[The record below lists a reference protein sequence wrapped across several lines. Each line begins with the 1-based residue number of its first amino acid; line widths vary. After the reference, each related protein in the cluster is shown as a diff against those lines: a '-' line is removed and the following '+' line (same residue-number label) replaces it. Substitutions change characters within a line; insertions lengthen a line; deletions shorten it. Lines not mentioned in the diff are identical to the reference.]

1 MVCFF
6 ISAGGG
12 QGDHPCKFTNN
23 FFVRKIFWYNLLHQK
38 FCVIIK
44 LVAGGGKM
52 NCEKF
57 TRNQSGNILVHCD
70 RSDPNRTYKNQEID
84 HSKTYLNYNLAPEH
98 TGMTDYEFMKKR
110 CEEFKV
116 LKRKDVN
123 WLVSWVITMPTDYKG
138 NKALFF
144 REAYNFMENR
154 YGKDNVVSA
163 YVHLDETSPHMHFCF
178 VPVIFDKKKQEYK
191 VNAKQCIN
199 KVELKQIHPEI
210 QEYLENKLQT
220 KVNILNGSTAEGN
233 KTVEQ
238 LKNEEKIKEKA
249 IVELIQ
255 NPTEEIK
262 KSVIE
267 QIPVEQKENI
277 IEEEIEIIKNELKK
291 DPKFIQM
298 CQNRAMSE
306 NEKLEELEMQIE
318 NLKGKKNY
326 IEESIAELELHHK
339 KQRKQLAEEFE
350 KEKQINNARIIEMQ
364 NTTIEQE
371 KDKPSFWNKIADKI
385 FNFKLVATVSF
396 VMYQLSNKV
405 PPERILKNVRRS
417 PFLSWRIWYAFAWK
431 ASF

>member
-1 MVCFF
+1 
-6 ISAGGG
+6 
-12 QGDHPCKFTNN
+12 
-23 FFVRKIFWYNLLHQK
+23 
-38 FCVIIK
+38 
-44 LVAGGGKM
+44 M

-98 TGMTDYEFMKKR
+98 KGMTDYEFMKKR
-110 CEEFKV
+110 CEEFKI

-123 WLVSWVITMPTDYKG
+123 WLVSWVITMPADYTG

-199 KVELKQIHPEI
+199 KVELKQIHPEM

-220 KVNILNGSTAEGN
+220 KVNILNGATAEGN
-233 KTVEQ
+233 KTIDQ
-238 LKNEEKIKEKA
+238 LKKEEKIKQKV
-249 IVELIQ
+249 ISELIK

-262 KSVIE
+262 KLVIE
-267 QIPVEQKENI
+267 QIPEEQKENI
-277 IEEEIEIIKNELKK
+277 IEEEIENVKEELKK
-291 DPKFIQM
+291 DPEFIQI
-298 CQNRAMSE
+298 CQNKAMSE
-306 NEKLEELEMQIE
+306 NEELEELEMQIE
-318 NLKGKKNY
+318 NLNGKKDY
-326 IEESIAELELHHK
+326 IEESIAELEIQHK
-339 KQRKQLAEEFE
+339 KQRKALAEEYE
-350 KEKQINNARIIEMQ
+350 REKQKYNARIIEMQ

-371 KDKPSFWNKIADKI
+371 KSKPSFWDKLAERVEKSKLIATFAYIAIQFDQGIPGAEILRNVKRFRRNYDKYRDNLELLKSDMELFEKDEYTNISIEKIEESEQVDLRKEE
-385 FNFKLVATVSF
+385 
-396 VMYQLSNKV
+396 LSKDEYE
-405 PPERILKNVRRS
+405 PEL
-417 PFLSWRIWYAFAWK
+417 
-431 ASF
+431 

>member
-1 MVCFF
+1 
-6 ISAGGG
+6 
-12 QGDHPCKFTNN
+12 
-23 FFVRKIFWYNLLHQK
+23 
-38 FCVIIK
+38 
-44 LVAGGGKM
+44 M

-98 TGMTDYEFMKKR
+98 KGMTDYEFMKKK
-110 CEEFKV
+110 CEEFKI

-123 WLVSWVITMPTDYKG
+123 WLVSWVITMPADYTG

-199 KVELKQIHPEI
+199 KVELKQIHPEM
-210 QEYLENKLQT
+210 QEYLEKKLQT
-220 KVNILNGSTAEGN
+220 KVNILNGATAEGN
-233 KTVEQ
+233 KTIDQ
-238 LKNEEKIKEKA
+238 LKKEEKIKQKV
-249 IVELIQ
+249 ISELIK

-262 KSVIE
+262 KLVIE
-267 QIPVEQKENI
+267 QIPEEQKENI
-277 IEEEIEIIKNELKK
+277 IEEEIENVKEELKK
-291 DPKFIQM
+291 DPNFIQI

-306 NEKLEELEMQIE
+306 NEELEELEMQIE
-318 NLKGKKNY
+318 NLNGKKDY
-326 IEESIAELELHHK
+326 IEESIAELEIQHK
-339 KQRKQLAEEFE
+339 KQRKALAEEYE
-350 KEKQINNARIIEMQ
+350 REKQKYNARIIEMQ

-371 KDKPSFWNKIADKI
+371 KSKPSFWDKLAERVEKSKLIATFAYIAIQFDQGIPGAEILRNVKKFRKNYDKYRDS
-385 FNFKLVATVSF
+385 LE
-396 VMYQLSNKV
+396 L
-405 PPERILKNVRRS
+405 LKNDMELFEKDTYTNIS
-417 PFLSWRIWYAFAWK
+417 IEKIEESEKLDFQKQQEIEDELDYDPW
-431 ASF
+431 

>member
-1 MVCFF
+1 
-6 ISAGGG
+6 
-12 QGDHPCKFTNN
+12 
-23 FFVRKIFWYNLLHQK
+23 
-38 FCVIIK
+38 
-44 LVAGGGKM
+44 M

-199 KVELKQIHPEI
+199 KVELKQIHPEM

-220 KVNILNGSTAEGN
+220 KVNILNGATAEGN
-233 KTVEQ
+233 KTIDQ
-238 LKNEEKIKEKA
+238 LKKEEKIKQKV
-249 IVELIQ
+249 ISELIK

-262 KSVIE
+262 KLVIE
-267 QIPVEQKENI
+267 QIPEEQKENI
-277 IEEEIEIIKNELKK
+277 IEEEIENVKEELKK
-291 DPKFIQM
+291 DPDFIQI
-298 CQNRAMSE
+298 CQNKAMSE
-306 NEKLEELEMQIE
+306 NEELEELEMQIE
-318 NLKGKKNY
+318 NLNGKKDY
-326 IEESIAELELHHK
+326 IEESIAELEIQHK
-339 KQRKQLAEEFE
+339 KQRKALAEEYE
-350 KEKQINNARIIEMQ
+350 REKQKYNARIIEMQ

-371 KDKPSFWNKIADKI
+371 KTKPSFWDKLAERVEKSKLIATFAYIAIQFDQGIPGAEILRNVKKFRKNYDKYRD
-385 FNFKLVATVSF
+385 NLE
-396 VMYQLSNKV
+396 L
-405 PPERILKNVRRS
+405 LKNDMGLFEKDAYTNIS
-417 PFLSWRIWYAFAWK
+417 IEKIEESEKLDIEKQQEIEEELDYDPW
-431 ASF
+431 

>member
-1 MVCFF
+1 
-6 ISAGGG
+6 
-12 QGDHPCKFTNN
+12 
-23 FFVRKIFWYNLLHQK
+23 
-38 FCVIIK
+38 
-44 LVAGGGKM
+44 M

-98 TGMTDYEFMKKR
+98 KGMTDYEFMKKR

-123 WLVSWVITMPTDYKG
+123 WLVSWVITMPADYKG

-199 KVELKQIHPEI
+199 KVELKQIHPEM

-220 KVNILNGSTAEGN
+220 KVNILNGATAEGN
-233 KTVEQ
+233 KTIEQ
-238 LKNEEKIKEKA
+238 LKKEEKIKQKV
-249 IVELIQ
+249 ISELIK

-262 KSVIE
+262 KLVIE
-267 QIPVEQKENI
+267 QIPEEQKENI
-277 IEEEIEIIKNELKK
+277 IEEEIENVKEELKK
-291 DPKFIQM
+291 DPDFIQI
-298 CQNRAMSE
+298 CQNKAMSE
-306 NEKLEELEMQIE
+306 NEELEDLEIQIE
-318 NLKGKKNY
+318 NLNGKRDY
-326 IEESIAELELHHK
+326 IEESIAELEIQHK
-339 KQRKQLAEEFE
+339 KQRKTLAEEFE
-350 KEKQINNARIIEMQ
+350 REKQKYNARIIEMQ

-371 KDKPSFWNKIADKI
+371 KDKPSFWDKIADKI
-385 FNFKLVATVSF
+385 FNFKLIATVSF

-405 PPERILKNVRRS
+405 HPERILKNVKQFRKNYDRYVDNPKLVQRELKTMEFMEIGLEKIKES
-417 PFLSWRIWYAFAWK
+417 EQIDLKKEELSRDEYGPEL
-431 ASF
+431 

>member
-1 MVCFF
+1 
-6 ISAGGG
+6 
-12 QGDHPCKFTNN
+12 
-23 FFVRKIFWYNLLHQK
+23 
-38 FCVIIK
+38 
-44 LVAGGGKM
+44 M

-70 RSDPNRTYKNQEID
+70 RSDPNSTYKNQEID

-98 TGMTDYEFMKKR
+98 KGMTDYEFMKKR
-110 CEEFKV
+110 CEEFKI

-123 WLVSWVITMPTDYKG
+123 WLVSWVITMPADYTG

-199 KVELKQIHPEI
+199 KVELKQIHPEM

-220 KVNILNGSTAEGN
+220 KVNILNGATAEGN
-233 KTVEQ
+233 KTIDQ
-238 LKNEEKIKEKA
+238 LKKEEKIKQKV
-249 IVELIQ
+249 ISELIK

-262 KSVIE
+262 KLVIE
-267 QIPVEQKENI
+267 QIPKEQKENI
-277 IEEEIEIIKNELKK
+277 VEEEIENVKEELKK
-291 DPKFIQM
+291 DPDFIQI

-306 NEKLEELEMQIE
+306 NEELEELEMQIE
-318 NLKGKKNY
+318 NLNGKKDY
-326 IEESIAELELHHK
+326 IEESIAELEIQHK
-339 KQRKQLAEEFE
+339 KQRNALAEEYE
-350 KEKQINNARIIEMQ
+350 REKQKYNARIIEMQ

-371 KDKPSFWNKIADKI
+371 KSKPSFWDKLAERVEKSKLIATFAYIAIQFDQGIPGSEILRNVKKFRKNYDKYRD
-385 FNFKLVATVSF
+385 NLE
-396 VMYQLSNKV
+396 L
-405 PPERILKNVRRS
+405 LKNDMELFEKDTYTNISIEKIEESERFDIQKQQEIEEELDYD
-417 PFLSWRIWYAFAWK
+417 PW
-431 ASF
+431 

>member
-1 MVCFF
+1 
-6 ISAGGG
+6 
-12 QGDHPCKFTNN
+12 
-23 FFVRKIFWYNLLHQK
+23 
-38 FCVIIK
+38 
-44 LVAGGGKM
+44 M

-98 TGMTDYEFMKKR
+98 KGMTDYEFMKKR
-110 CEEFKV
+110 CEEFKI

-123 WLVSWVITMPTDYKG
+123 WLVSWVITMPTDYTG

-178 VPVIFDKKKQEYK
+178 VPVIFDNKKQEYK

-199 KVELKQIHPEI
+199 KVELKQIHPEM

-220 KVNILNGSTAEGN
+220 KVNILNGATAEGN
-233 KTVEQ
+233 KTIDQ
-238 LKNEEKIKEKA
+238 LKKEEKIKQKV
-249 IVELIQ
+249 ISELIK

-262 KSVIE
+262 KLVIE
-267 QIPVEQKENI
+267 QIPKEQKENI
-277 IEEEIEIIKNELKK
+277 VEEEIENVKEELKK
-291 DPKFIQM
+291 DPDFIQI

-306 NEKLEELEMQIE
+306 NEELEELEMQIE
-318 NLKGKKNY
+318 NLNRKKDY
-326 IEESIAELELHHK
+326 IEESIAELEIQHK
-339 KQRKQLAEEFE
+339 KQRNALTEEYE
-350 KEKQINNARIIEMQ
+350 REKQKYNARIIEMQ

-371 KDKPSFWNKIADKI
+371 KSKPSFWDKLAERVEKSKLIATFAYIAIQFGQGIPGSEILRNVKKFRKNYDKYRD
-385 FNFKLVATVSF
+385 NLE
-396 VMYQLSNKV
+396 L
-405 PPERILKNVRRS
+405 LKNDMELFEKDTYTNISIEKIEESERFDIQKQQEIEEELDYD
-417 PFLSWRIWYAFAWK
+417 PW
-431 ASF
+431 

>member
-1 MVCFF
+1 
-6 ISAGGG
+6 
-12 QGDHPCKFTNN
+12 
-23 FFVRKIFWYNLLHQK
+23 
-38 FCVIIK
+38 
-44 LVAGGGKM
+44 M

-98 TGMTDYEFMKKR
+98 KGMTDYEFMKKK
-110 CEEFKV
+110 CEEFKI

-123 WLVSWVITMPTDYKG
+123 WLVSWVITMPADYTG

-199 KVELKQIHPEI
+199 KVELKQIHPEM

-220 KVNILNGSTAEGN
+220 KVNILNGATAEGN
-233 KTVEQ
+233 KTIDQ
-238 LKNEEKIKEKA
+238 LKKEEKIKQKV
-249 IVELIQ
+249 ISELIK

-262 KSVIE
+262 KLVIE
-267 QIPVEQKENI
+267 QIPEEQKENI
-277 IEEEIEIIKNELKK
+277 IEEEIENVKEELKK
-291 DPKFIQM
+291 DPNFIQI

-306 NEKLEELEMQIE
+306 NEELEELEMQIE
-318 NLKGKKNY
+318 NLNGKKDY
-326 IEESIAELELHHK
+326 IEESIAELEIQHK
-339 KQRKQLAEEFE
+339 KQRKALAEEYE
-350 KEKQINNARIIEMQ
+350 REKQKYNARIIEMQ

-371 KDKPSFWNKIADKI
+371 KSKPSFWDKLAERVEKSKLIATFAYIAIQFNQGIPGTENKKNVKKFRKNYDKYRDNLQLLKNDMELFEKDTYTNISIDKI
-385 FNFKLVATVSF
+385 EESEKLDIQKQQEIEEELD
-396 VMYQLSNKV
+396 YD
-405 PPERILKNVRRS
+405 P
-417 PFLSWRIWYAFAWK
+417 W
-431 ASF
+431 

>member
-1 MVCFF
+1 
-6 ISAGGG
+6 
-12 QGDHPCKFTNN
+12 
-23 FFVRKIFWYNLLHQK
+23 
-38 FCVIIK
+38 
-44 LVAGGGKM
+44 M

-70 RSDPNRTYKNQEID
+70 RSDPNRTYKNQKID

-98 TGMTDYEFMKKR
+98 KGMTDYEFMKKR

-123 WLVSWVITMPTDYKG
+123 WLISWVITMPTDYKG

-199 KVELKQIHPEI
+199 KVELKQIHPEM

-220 KVNILNGSTAEGN
+220 KVNILNGATAEGN
-233 KTVEQ
+233 KTIDQ
-238 LKNEEKIKEKA
+238 LKKEEKIKQKV
-249 IVELIQ
+249 ISELIK

-262 KSVIE
+262 KLVIE
-267 QIPVEQKENI
+267 QIPEEQKENI
-277 IEEEIEIIKNELKK
+277 IEEEIENVKEELKK
-291 DPKFIQM
+291 DPDFIQI
-298 CQNRAMSE
+298 CQNKAMSE
-306 NEKLEELEMQIE
+306 NEELEELEMQIE
-318 NLKGKKNY
+318 NLNGKKDY
-326 IEESIAELELHHK
+326 IEESIAELEIQHK
-339 KQRKQLAEEFE
+339 KQRKALAEEYE
-350 KEKQINNARIIEMQ
+350 REKQKYNARIIEMQ

-371 KDKPSFWNKIADKI
+371 KTKPSFWDKLAERVEKSKLIATFAYIAIQFDQGIPGAEILRNVKKFRKNYDKYRD
-385 FNFKLVATVSF
+385 NLE
-396 VMYQLSNKV
+396 L
-405 PPERILKNVRRS
+405 LKNDMGLFEKDAYTNIS
-417 PFLSWRIWYAFAWK
+417 IEKIEESEKLDIEKQQEIEEELDYDPW
-431 ASF
+431 

>member
-1 MVCFF
+1 
-6 ISAGGG
+6 
-12 QGDHPCKFTNN
+12 
-23 FFVRKIFWYNLLHQK
+23 
-38 FCVIIK
+38 
-44 LVAGGGKM
+44 M

-199 KVELKQIHPEI
+199 KVELKQIHPEM
-210 QEYLENKLQT
+210 QEYLEKKLQT
-220 KVNILNGSTAEGN
+220 KVNILNGATAEGN
-233 KTVEQ
+233 KT
-238 LKNEEKIKEKA
+238 
-249 IVELIQ
+249 
-255 NPTEEIK
+255 
-262 KSVIE
+262 
-267 QIPVEQKENI
+267 VEQKENI

-326 IEESIAELELHHK
+326 IEESIAELEIHHK

-350 KEKQINNARIIEMQ
+350 REKQRNNARIIEMQ

-385 FNFKLVATVSF
+385 FNFKIVATVSF

-405 PPERILKNVRRS
+405 PPERILKNVKHFRKNYDKYVENPELIQRELKTMEYMDIG
-417 PFLSWRIWYAFAWK
+417 LSKIEESEKIDLNKEKSRDDYDLEL
-431 ASF
+431 

>member
-1 MVCFF
+1 
-6 ISAGGG
+6 
-12 QGDHPCKFTNN
+12 
-23 FFVRKIFWYNLLHQK
+23 
-38 FCVIIK
+38 
-44 LVAGGGKM
+44 M

-70 RSDPNRTYKNQEID
+70 RSDPNRTYKNQKID

-98 TGMTDYEFMKKR
+98 KGMTDYEFMKKR

-199 KVELKQIHPEI
+199 KVELKQIHPEM

-220 KVNILNGSTAEGN
+220 KVNILNGATAEGN
-233 KTVEQ
+233 KTIDQ
-238 LKNEEKIKEKA
+238 LKKEEKIKQKV
-249 IVELIQ
+249 ISELIK

-262 KSVIE
+262 KLVIE
-267 QIPVEQKENI
+267 QIPEEQKENI
-277 IEEEIEIIKNELKK
+277 IEEEIENVKEELKK
-291 DPKFIQM
+291 DPDFIQI
-298 CQNRAMSE
+298 CQNKAMSE
-306 NEKLEELEMQIE
+306 NEELEELEMQIE
-318 NLKGKKNY
+318 NLNGKKDY
-326 IEESIAELELHHK
+326 IEESIAELEIQHK
-339 KQRKQLAEEFE
+339 KQRKALAEEYE
-350 KEKQINNARIIEMQ
+350 REKQKYNARIIEMQ

-371 KDKPSFWNKIADKI
+371 KTKPSFWDKLAERVEKSKLIATFAYIAIQFDQGIPGAEILRNVKKFRKNYDKYRD
-385 FNFKLVATVSF
+385 NLE
-396 VMYQLSNKV
+396 L
-405 PPERILKNVRRS
+405 LKNDMGLFEKDAYTNIS
-417 PFLSWRIWYAFAWK
+417 IEKIEESEKLDIEKQQEIEEELDYDPW
-431 ASF
+431 